1 MVIITFWHQGQR
13 PFWDQVWL
21 LASVVNGHQGWPTS
35 ATTALTFFIWVNF
48 LSFFLIPGGGACEC
62 AVYVGRARLF
72 IFLFEERLY
81 FMEDVAGCHTKYFKR
96 ESRGKGRQKNMPLK
110 VLLLALYQGHGDP
123 FFLLRTEGQKESQK
137 TRYLGHT
144 PPPPQKRKISNWII
158 SFLLFSLSHVI
169 FISDMW
175 FINYLPT

>member
-1 MVIITFWHQGQR
+1 MSK
-13 PFWDQVWL
+13 L
-21 LASVVNGHQGWPTS
+21 SL
-35 ATTALTFFIWVNF
+35 FFF
-48 LSFFLIPGGGACEC
+48 IPGGGACEC

-123 FFLLRTEGQKESQK
+123 FFCSEPKVKKSHK
-137 TRYLGHT
+137 
-144 PPPPQKRKISNWII
+144 KRGI
-158 SFLLFSLSHVI
+158 
-169 FISDMW
+169 
-175 FINYLPT
+175 